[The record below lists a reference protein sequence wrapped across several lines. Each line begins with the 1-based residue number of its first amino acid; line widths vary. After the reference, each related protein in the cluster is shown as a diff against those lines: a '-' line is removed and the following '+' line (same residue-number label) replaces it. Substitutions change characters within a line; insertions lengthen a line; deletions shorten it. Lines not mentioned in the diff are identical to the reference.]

1 MLIMITELRSIK
13 KKKKGSH
20 SAKKGRKS
28 SSWVLQ
34 ESELCISFELFRIV
48 HRNDLHLTKLLESK
62 IFIHVYKFNDTC
74 KAVHSRKDKHPLWA
88 DVQQGAQAEAESARL
103 EPLFK

>member
-62 IFIHVYKFNDTC
+62 IFIQLGQKSVFSPYYYGK
-74 KAVHSRKDKHPLWA
+74 
-88 DVQQGAQAEAESARL
+88 QQYS
-103 EPLFK
+103 PFI